1 MKEIMER
8 IKSRRKSLGLSFQQL
23 ADLTNMSKSTLQRYE
38 TGGIKN
44 IPLDKL
50 EILAKSLKTTPEWIL
65 GRDKN
70 KVGII
75 MIEFFVPMIPPT
87 VTAQEHKVTIRN
99 GKPMFY
105 DPPEL
110 KEAKS
115 KILSGLYPYRP
126 QKPFEGGLQLI
137 VKWLFPKGNHKNG
150 EYRITKPDTDN
161 LQKMLKD
168 CMTKSGFW
176 KDDALV
182 CSEVIEK
189 FWAEQPG
196 IYIRIE
202 EIQRHID

>member
-75 MIEFFVPMIPPT
+75 MIEFFMPMIPPT

-105 DPPEL
+105 DSPEL

-115 KILSGLYPYRP
+115 KILSGLYPHRP

-150 EYRITKPDTDN
+150 EYRIIKPDTDN

-168 CMTKSGFW
+168 CMTKSVFW

-182 CSEVIEK
+182 CSEVIER
-189 FWAEQPG
+189 EPQV
-196 IYIRIE
+196 IY
-202 EIQRHID
+202 

>member
-75 MIEFFVPMIPPT
+75 MIEFFY
-87 VTAQEHKVTIRN
+87 AN
-99 GKPMFY
+99 
-105 DPPEL
+105 
-110 KEAKS
+110 
-115 KILSGLYPYRP
+115 
-126 QKPFEGGLQLI
+126 
-137 VKWLFPKGNHKNG
+137 
-150 EYRITKPDTDN
+150 DTSN
-161 LQKMLKD
+161 SNSSR
-168 CMTKSGFW
+168 T
-176 KDDALV
+176 
-182 CSEVIEK
+182 
-189 FWAEQPG
+189 
-196 IYIRIE
+196 
-202 EIQRHID
+202 